1 MILQPKVWLHCA
13 NGSSSKQGRLR
24 VSAAHNEWNH
34 VGMALAAMAQG
45 FFAEE
50 GLSDV
55 ELISFDENEQAELL
69 DREAM
74 QVDLLARGVADIGID
89 PRTTFVLEAKDQG
102 KPICIIGARRR
113 NHAFV
118 LVGQKGL
125 KSIQDLRG
133 KTVEAGQ
140 RGGANDVMMR
150 RVLQDQG
157 LVPDQDVE
165 ISYGG
170 GPMHDSAGAIQA
182 FIEGK
187 YGPAILKTH
196 VRPLIDAGYP
206 VLADLNKLYPSRHD
220 RVTAANED
228 FARAHPEIVKAFLK
242 GMIRACR
249 FAIATESGKLK
260 NKETF
265 KDIVVKAG
273 FLTSEREQRSFDNLF
288 DDWQTRVSQDLS
300 LPMEGIQLIV
310 DEEKKAG
317 KITASFEVNQVLR
330 LETLRQ
336 AQADLGLE
344 M

>member
-1 MILQPKVWLHCA
+1 MMLQPKTWLHCS
-13 NGSSSKQGRLR
+13 NGGKHTRLR
-24 VSAAHNEWNH
+24 ISAAHNEWNH

-55 ELISFDENEQAELL
+55 ELISFDENEQTELL
-69 DREAM
+69 DREAV
-74 QVDLLARGVADIGID
+74 QVDLLARGAVDVAID
-89 PRTTFVLEAKDQG
+89 PRTTFVLEAKNQS
-102 KPICIIGARRR
+102 KPVCIIGARRR

-118 LVGQKGL
+118 LVGEKGL

-140 RGGANDVMMR
+140 RGGANDIMMR
-150 RVLQDQG
+150 QVLQDHG
-157 LVPDQDVE
+157 LIPDRDVE
-165 ISYGG
+165 ISYRG

-182 FIEGK
+182 FTEGK

-228 FARAHPEIVKAFLK
+228 FSRAHPEIVKAFLK
-242 GMIRACR
+242 CIIRACR
-249 FAIATESGKLK
+249 FAIATENGKLK

-265 KDIVVKAG
+265 KDIVVNAG
-273 FLTSEREQRSFDNLF
+273 FLTSDREQRSFDNLF

-317 KITASFEVNQVLR
+317 KIAATFDVNKVLR
-330 LETLRQ
+330 LEALRQ
-336 AQADLGLE
+336 AQADLRLE
-344 M
+344 Y

>member
-1 MILQPKVWLHCA
+1 MMLQPKTWLHCSY
-13 NGSSSKQGRLR
+13 GSSSKQTRLR
-24 VSAAHNEWNH
+24 ISAAHNEWNH

-55 ELISFDENEQAELL
+55 ELISFDENKQAALL

-74 QVDLLARGVADIGID
+74 QVDLLARGAVDVGID
-89 PRTTFVLEAKDQG
+89 PRTTFVLEAKNQS
-102 KPICIIGARRR
+102 KPVCIIGARRR

-140 RGGANDVMMR
+140 RGGANDIMMR
-150 RVLQDQG
+150 QVLQDQG
-157 LVPDQDVE
+157 LVPDRDVE

-182 FIEGK
+182 FMEGK

-242 GMIRACR
+242 CMIRACR
-249 FAIATESGKLK
+249 FAIATENGKLK

-265 KDIVVKAG
+265 KNIVVNAG

-317 KITASFEVNQVLR
+317 KIARSFDVNHVLR
-330 LETLRQ
+330 LEALRQ
-336 AQADLGLE
+336 AQAELGLE
-344 M
+344 R